1 MLKLFKKRCQE
12 FLQDRLYDSYLYR
25 FAYGLDASCYR
36 YIPKLVLKPKN
47 EEEVQKIIILSD
59 KLNIPLTFKGSGTSL
74 CGQAL
79 SDSVLVL
86 CVDNF
91 KEIKANEHSI
101 WCECGVIGSDANEAL
116 KPFGKKIGPDPATIN
131 NASIGGIFSNNSSGM
146 CCGVKQNSYQTIKSV
161 RIILND
167 GFILDTSKEES
178 LKEFQSSHK
187 NLANGLLALREEL
200 MQDPFLL
207 KEIKRKFAIKN
218 TTGYGLNSL
227 CDFSDLRDIL
237 NHIFIGAEGT
247 LGFVSRVEYETCED
261 YAFKATGLLFY
272 ENLNLASKAVKIL
285 SYYEDKVFAAELMDW
300 ACLDLTKGL
309 CDMPSSLKSPNCA
322 LLIELQSDNEQELL
336 NNIVF
341 IKNALKDAPCLFEPD
356 FSLDSTIQAKWWKI
370 RKGLLPISASKRP
383 KGSVVITEDV
393 CFEMDY
399 FTKGIENISTLFTK
413 HGFEGIIFGHAL
425 SGNVHFIIT
434 PLLDD
439 KRQRLSFEKFMQ
451 DLVDLVISL
460 KGSIKAEHGTGRM
473 MAAFV
478 EQEWG
483 EKAYKFHR
491 KIKALFDPKGLINPG
506 VIINDDKEIHSKNF
520 KPSHQI
526 EDYLEACMECGFCE
540 KYCPSKNL
548 TLTPRQRIA
557 VHREIKRLK
566 ALKQKSEGEE
576 FELSEL
582 QKGYEY
588 GVVKTCASCSMCASF
603 CPLEID
609 SAKIATAY
617 NNQNAKGFFIAN
629 YLAKNLDKSVK
640 MAKFGLNL
648 AQFGQKTLGK
658 QTLKKLSLGLNQ
670 KFHTPIVPIFMPN
683 ANHHALNSSP
693 KSEKSVIYLSSCLN
707 RAFAPSSLAKDKR
720 ALQEVFE
727 SLCKKADISV
737 LYPENITRF
746 CCGKAFKNY
755 TLKTPEL
762 NPLKSFKDELLT
774 LSENGK
780 IPLVCDHS
788 ACSAELVSKLDKR
801 LKIYDMS
808 EFIEKEMLH
817 KLNIK
822 PLEEDLGLYVVCSAK
837 KCGFDESLRKLARV
851 CTKGKVYEHS
861 QTHCCGFAGDKGFIK
876 PELNAN
882 ALKDLK
888 NYFANLK
895 ITRFYSSSSTCEIG
909 LSDTTR
915 HFWQHLIYLLDELSD

>member
-1 MLKLFKKRCQE
+1 
-12 FLQDRLYDSYLYR
+12 
-25 FAYGLDASCYR
+25 
-36 YIPKLVLKPKN
+36 
-47 EEEVQKIIILSD
+47 
-59 KLNIPLTFKGSGTSL
+59 
-74 CGQAL
+74 
-79 SDSVLVL
+79 
-86 CVDNF
+86 
-91 KEIKANEHSI
+91 
-101 WCECGVIGSDANEAL
+101 
-116 KPFGKKIGPDPATIN
+116 
-131 NASIGGIFSNNSSGM
+131 
-146 CCGVKQNSYQTIKSV
+146 
-161 RIILND
+161 
-167 GFILDTSKEES
+167 
-178 LKEFQSSHK
+178 
-187 NLANGLLALREEL
+187 
-200 MQDPFLL
+200 
-207 KEIKRKFAIKN
+207 
-218 TTGYGLNSL
+218 
-227 CDFSDLRDIL
+227 
-237 NHIFIGAEGT
+237 
-247 LGFVSRVEYETCED
+247 
-261 YAFKATGLLFY
+261 
-272 ENLNLASKAVKIL
+272 
-285 SYYEDKVFAAELMDW
+285 
-300 ACLDLTKGL
+300 
-309 CDMPSSLKSPNCA
+309 
-322 LLIELQSDNEQELL
+322 
-336 NNIVF
+336 
-341 IKNALKDAPCLFEPD
+341 
-356 FSLDSTIQAKWWKI
+356 
-370 RKGLLPISASKRP
+370 
-383 KGSVVITEDV
+383 
-393 CFEMDY
+393 
-399 FTKGIENISTLFTK
+399 
-413 HGFEGIIFGHAL
+413 
-425 SGNVHFIIT
+425 
-434 PLLDD
+434 
-439 KRQRLSFEKFMQ
+439 
-451 DLVDLVISL
+451 
-460 KGSIKAEHGTGRM
+460 M

-566 ALKQKSEGEE
+566 VLKQKSEGEE

-588 GVVKTCASCSMCASF
+588 GVVKTCANCSMCASF

-670 KFHTPIVPIFMPN
+670 KFHTPIVPIFIPN

-762 NPLKSFKDELLT
+762 NPLNSFKDELLT

-808 EFIEKEMLH
+808 EFIEKEMLN

-822 PLEEDLGLYVVCSAK
+822 PFNEDIGLYAVCSSK
-837 KCGFDESLRKLARV
+837 KCGFDVSLRKLAQI

-876 PELNAN
+876 PKLNAN

-915 HFWQHLIYLLDELSD
+915 HSWQHLIYLLDELSD